1 MMIKATDFKDLSK
14 PEPETSS
21 SSSSLSPEHSGEG
34 EIDRRV
40 FWGKAHQGEGKGE
53 FIEVEA
59 RALSG
64 DIFLRGIGRGKLLSG
79 EDGVW
84 ERMPTRQGE
93 RVLSWHICSDAACEV
108 SCITR
113 EALYIVDCERKVLR
127 FTAPNVNFSSLQVY
141 FNCIFAISDKGHVL
155 SWGRKYTG
163 HVGPDTRP
171 GMEEHAN
178 WEPFVGCKRP
188 MEVVSAMR
196 VVPSDDFIVQGCKEN
211 VIENVIAFMTKLGG
225 RVLSTGRAEGSQ
237 HVKAYKYNPPTTR
250 SATLPKP
257 PAPFIPTVL
266 SVEDVTLEKP
276 PVVAGGLPYVTPPPA
291 ANKKRTRESLDQEKV
306 STEEEIAT
314 AAALQAYVLADENDD
329 VFKFLRKHEA
339 ISRTGK
345 SKLVNGEPLVLLD
358 EDIPLSTAKVVRL
371 VQLGILEDD

>member
-1 MMIKATDFKDLSK
+1 MKATDMTDLSE

-64 DIFLRGIGRGKLLSG
+64 DLFLRGIGRGKLLSG

-141 FNCIFAISDKGHVL
+141 FNCIFAISDKGHV
-155 SWGRKYTG
+155 
-163 HVGPDTRP
+163 
-171 GMEEHAN
+171 
-178 WEPFVGCKRP
+178 F
-188 MEVVSAMR
+188 
-196 VVPSDDFIVQGCKEN
+196 
-211 VIENVIAFMTKLGG
+211 LGAA
-225 RVLSTGRAEGSQ
+225 STQVMLGQ
-237 HVKAYKYNPPTTR
+237 
-250 SATLPKP
+250 
-257 PAPFIPTVL
+257 I
-266 SVEDVTLEKP
+266 
-276 PVVAGGLPYVTPPPA
+276 
-291 ANKKRTRESLDQEKV
+291 
-306 STEEEIAT
+306 
-314 AAALQAYVLADENDD
+314 
-329 VFKFLRKHEA
+329 
-339 ISRTGK
+339 
-345 SKLVNGEPLVLLD
+345 LVLEWKNML
-358 EDIPLSTAKVVRL
+358 IGSPLLAVNAQWKL
-371 VQLGILEDD
+371 